1 MAMKD
6 CVPNSRFVE
15 LMEKKKKGRKSKP
28 TDEGD
33 EDDTSADVL
42 FKAENYIYNDSISI
56 EENVEL
62 FTRSL
67 VIK

>member
-1 MAMKD
+1 MKD

-15 LMEKKKKGRKSKP
+15 LMEKKKKGKK
-28 TDEGD
+28 
-33 EDDTSADVL
+33 SADVL
-42 FKAENYIYNDSISI
+42 FKAKNYIYNDSISI